1 MGERLF
7 VVSILFILFVL
18 FEFYT
23 FSGIRSIFGESRFW
37 KYINI
42 AYIVQSIFVVFSF
55 YQMFTGMQSGALM
68 RTASINLWLGIVLTN
83 FVTKLIFCALLFVQD
98 GGRFAIGIFNF
109 GVSKFTESNG
119 ADFIP
124 SRRSFLTNTSLAIA
138 SIPFLGMFYGMA
150 IGKYKYTIKNVQLAF
165 KDLPKSFDGFKIVQ
179 ISDVHSG
186 SFDDKD
192 AVKKGIELINKQ
204 GADLLLFTGDLI
216 NSQKDEINPY
226 IDLFASLTAKHGKY
240 AVLGNHDYY
249 GFYNEPEST
258 KKTYWED
265 FMSKFKS
272 MGFTLL
278 NNENTFI
285 EKGAEKICLAGVEN
299 WGAGRHFPKHGD
311 LPKALVGVKKDDF
324 TVLMSHD
331 PSHWDH
337 HTLPDEK
344 HVHLTLS
351 GHTHGMQFGIDIPG
365 FKWSPVK
372 YRYPRWSGLY
382 EEKGQYLYVNRG
394 FGFLA
399 FPGRVGMWPEIT
411 VIELKSIS

>member
-1 MGERLF
+1 MGERF
-7 VVSILFILFVL
+7 AVMGIFFIIFII

-23 FSGIRSIFGESRFW
+23 FSGIQYLFSENKYWKIIVALFISQSVLIF
-37 KYINI
+37 Y
-42 AYIVQSIFVVFSF
+42 SF
-55 YQMFTGMQSGALM
+55 YQMINGMQSGAMM
-68 RTASINLWLGIVLTN
+68 RTAAVNLWLGIILTS
-83 FVTKLIFCALLFVQD
+83 FVTKLIFCSLLLIQD
-98 GGRFAIGIFNF
+98 GGRLMVGIFNYAK
-109 GVSKFTESNG
+109 SKFSDSDTLT
-119 ADFIP
+119 FIP
-124 SRRSFLTNTSLAIA
+124 SRRSFLTNASLAIA
-138 SIPFLGMFYGMA
+138 SIPFFGMFYGMA
-150 IGKYKYTIKNVQLAF
+150 VGKYRYTIKNVPLAF
-165 KDLPKSFDGFKIVQ
+165 KDLPKAFDGFKIVQ
-179 ISDVHSG
+179 ISDIHSG
-186 SFDDKD
+186 SFDDIE
-192 AVKKGIELINKQ
+192 AVKKGIALINEQK
-204 GADLLLFTGDLI
+204 ADLLLFTGDLI

-226 IDLFASLTAKHGKY
+226 IEIFASLTSTYGKY

-249 GFYNEPEST
+249 GYYNVAEKD
-258 KKTYWED
+258 KKTYWDD
-265 FMSKFKS
+265 FMAKFKS

-278 NNENTFI
+278 NNENTYV
-285 EKGAEKICLAGVEN
+285 EKDGEKICLAGVEN

-311 LPKALVGVKKDDF
+311 LPKALVGVKKEDF

-337 HTLPDEK
+337 HVLPDPK

-372 YRYPRWSGLY
+372 YRYPRWMGLY

-411 VIELKSIS
+411 VIELKTV